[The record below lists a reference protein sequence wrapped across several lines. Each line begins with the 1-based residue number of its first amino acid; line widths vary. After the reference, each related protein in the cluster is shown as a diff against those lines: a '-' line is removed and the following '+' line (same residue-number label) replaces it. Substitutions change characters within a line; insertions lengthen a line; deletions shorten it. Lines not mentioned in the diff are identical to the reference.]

1 MLHFHW
7 ETTNTLVWFVIPGV
21 IKSHST
27 VMKFKIIMQTAYF
40 AFNDNLK
47 DFRDSDWLIAVQTF
61 SVENIPEK
69 KVMRLN
75 YAEHLP

>member
-1 MLHFHW
+1 
-7 ETTNTLVWFVIPGV
+7 
-21 IKSHST
+21 
-27 VMKFKIIMQTAYF
+27 MKFKIIMQTAYF

-69 KVMRLN
+69 KVMRIN
-75 YAEHLP
+75 YAV

>member
-1 MLHFHW
+1 
-7 ETTNTLVWFVIPGV
+7 
-21 IKSHST
+21 
-27 VMKFKIIMQTAYF
+27 MQTAYF

-75 YAEHLP
+75 YAEQETLINGRRGIQTTKPNLKIQT

>member
-1 MLHFHW
+1 
-7 ETTNTLVWFVIPGV
+7 
-21 IKSHST
+21 
-27 VMKFKIIMQTAYF
+27 MQTAYF

-69 KVMRLN
+69 IQDSNGKQPN
-75 YAEHLP
+75 I

>member
-1 MLHFHW
+1 
-7 ETTNTLVWFVIPGV
+7 
-21 IKSHST
+21 
-27 VMKFKIIMQTAYF
+27 MKFKIIMQTAYF

-75 YAEHLP
+75 YAEHYMKYIPVQGQPCTFYEIYTLTGTTL